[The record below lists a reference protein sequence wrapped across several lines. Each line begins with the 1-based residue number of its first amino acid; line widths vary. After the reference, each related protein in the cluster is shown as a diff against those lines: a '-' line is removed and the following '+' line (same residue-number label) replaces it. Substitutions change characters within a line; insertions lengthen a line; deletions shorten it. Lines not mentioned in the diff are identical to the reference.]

1 VKPVRA
7 RFGDVVI
14 DTESRQLWRN
24 GASVH
29 VSLKAF
35 DLLSLLIRHR
45 PMAIS
50 KADIQEH
57 LWPSTFVT
65 EGNIASLIAEIRAAI
80 GETAHAPC
88 VIRTVH
94 RFGYAF
100 DGDLHQEE
108 VAGAHPARY
117 VLSGEVGEYPLADGV
132 NLIGRDPCA
141 EVRLDFTTV
150 SRHHARVLVN
160 DEGAYLEDLQS
171 KNGTYVRDTKVSSAV
186 LLAEGDQIRVGSVL
200 LTFKSVHP
208 GATTK
213 TFGAR
218 IAENGG

>member
-1 VKPVRA
+1 VRA
-7 RFGDVVI
+7 RFGDVLI
-14 DTESRQLWRN
+14 DTESRQLWRK

-45 PMAIS
+45 PVAIS
-50 KADIQEH
+50 KSDIQEH

-65 EGNIASLIAEIRAAI
+65 EGNIATLIAEIRAAI
-80 GETAHAPC
+80 GETAHASG

-100 DGDLHQEE
+100 DGDLQQEA
-108 VAGAHPARY
+108 VVGTHAVRY
-117 VLSGEVGEYPLADGV
+117 VLVGEAGEYPLADGI
-132 NLIGRDPCA
+132 NLIGRDQCA

-150 SRHHARVLVN
+150 SRQHAQILVKE
-160 DEGAYLEDLQS
+160 EGAFLEDLQS
-171 KNGTYVRDTKVSSAV
+171 KNGTFVRDTKVSGGV
-186 LLAEGDQIRVGSVL
+186 LLAEGDQIRVGSVI
-200 LTFKSVHP
+200 LTFKTAHP

-213 TFGAR
+213 TLGP
-218 IAENGG
+218 

>member
-1 VKPVRA
+1 MRA

-29 VSLKAF
+29 MSLKAF

-45 PMAIS
+45 PVAIS
-50 KADIQEH
+50 KSDIQEH

-65 EGNIASLIAEIRAAI
+65 EGNIASLIAEIRTAI

-100 DGDLHQEE
+100 DGDLHEE
-108 VAGAHPARY
+108 KAGARPVRY
-117 VLSGEVGEYPLADGV
+117 VLGGEVGEYPLADGV
-132 NLIGRDPCA
+132 NIIGRDPRA
-141 EVRLDFTTV
+141 DVRLDFTTV
-150 SRHHARVLVN
+150 SRHHARVVVN
-160 DEGAYLEDLQS
+160 EEGAFLEDLQS
-171 KNGTYVRDTKVSSAV
+171 KNGTYVRDTKVSRAV
-186 LLAEGDQIRVGSVL
+186 LLAEGDPIRVGSVL
-200 LTFKSVHP
+200 LTFKTVHP
-208 GATTK
+208 AATTK
-213 TFGAR
+213 TLGT
-218 IAENGG
+218 

>member
-1 VKPVRA
+1 MRA

-14 DTESRQLWRN
+14 DTDSRQLWRN

-45 PMAIS
+45 PVAIS
-50 KADIQEH
+50 KSDIQEH

-80 GETAHAPC
+80 GQTAQARG
-88 VIRTVH
+88 VIRTIH

-100 DGDLHQEE
+100 DADLHEE
-108 VAGAHPARY
+108 EAAGAHPVRY
-117 VLSGEVGEYPLADGV
+117 VLAGEVGDYPLADGV
-132 NLIGRDPCA
+132 NVIGRDQYA

-150 SRHHARVLVN
+150 SRQHARVLVN
-160 DEGAYLEDLQS
+160 EEGVFLEDLQS
-171 KNGTYVRDTKVSSAV
+171 KNGTYVRETKVSCAV
-186 LLAEGDQIRVGSVL
+186 LLGEGDQIRVGAVM
-200 LTFKSVHP
+200 LTFKRVHP
-208 GATTK
+208 SATTR
-213 TFGAR
+213 THGT
-218 IAENGG
+218 